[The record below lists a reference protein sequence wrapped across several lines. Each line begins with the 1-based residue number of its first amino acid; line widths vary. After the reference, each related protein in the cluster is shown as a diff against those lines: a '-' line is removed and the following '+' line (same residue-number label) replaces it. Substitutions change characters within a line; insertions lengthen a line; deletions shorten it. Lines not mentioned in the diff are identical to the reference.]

1 MTVGERLR
9 TAGCGGS
16 VTPSSGVISVVN
28 SPDPFRE
35 GSLSS
40 GQTKA
45 PASADLPLITQA
57 FHHNG
62 LLLTRAALS
71 PGACRWNPLGT
82 HFSTLEQQQRQ
93 GGK

>member
-1 MTVGERLR
+1 MTVGERLG

-16 VTPSSGVISVVN
+16 VSPGPGVISVVN

-45 PASADLPLITQA
+45 PVSAGLPLITQGVPPQGPPA
-57 FHHNG
+57 HWGGTEPRNMQVEPSGH
-62 LLLTRAALS
+62 
-71 PGACRWNPLGT
+71 PL
-82 HFSTLEQQQRQ
+82 
-93 GGK
+93 

>member
-16 VTPSSGVISVVN
+16 VTPGSGVISVVN

-35 GSLSS
+35 GSFSS

-45 PASADLPLITQA
+45 PASAGLPLITQGVPPQRPPA
-57 FHHNG
+57 HQGSAEPRSMQVVPSGH
-62 LLLTRAALS
+62 
-71 PGACRWNPLGT
+71 PL
-82 HFSTLEQQQRQ
+82 
-93 GGK
+93 